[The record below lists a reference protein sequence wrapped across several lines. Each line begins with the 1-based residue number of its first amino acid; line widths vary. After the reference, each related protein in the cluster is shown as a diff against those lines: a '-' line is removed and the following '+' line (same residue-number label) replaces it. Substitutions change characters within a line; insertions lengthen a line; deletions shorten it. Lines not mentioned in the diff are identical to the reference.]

1 MGLISFFKDIF
12 SNNYAIDNSK
22 VYFTPFGISDID
34 ESLRKKEFSTDKL
47 KVLSIVEVNKHTDIY
62 SLIYAVNQ
70 CNLEGMNIEFD
81 FYEMGNISKK
91 DLKKLESE
99 LKRLNCSNI
108 HFKGS
113 IQKERE
119 TTHLYPNYDV
129 YASVYY
135 SVDSKLF
142 TVEAMRAGLP
152 LVLLNVGNNE
162 CFVDGDNGYL
172 IKKFNINDKNNP
184 KNRFGEDL
192 DTTIMDYR
200 CSFKELLEDRNKLIT
215 FGEESRELYK
225 EQYCSN
231 LMTESTL
238 AMYQNV
244 LGENLKCL

>member
-12 SNNYAIDNSK
+12 SDACTVNNSN
-22 VYFTPFGISDID
+22 VYFTPFGISDVD
-34 ESLRKKEFSTDKL
+34 ENLRKKEFSIDKL
-47 KVLSIVEVNKHTDIY
+47 KILSIVEINKYTDIY

-70 CNLEGMNIEFD
+70 CNLEGMNIELD
-81 FYEMGNISKK
+81 FFEMGNISKK
-91 DLKKLESE
+91 DLTKLENE

-119 TTHLYPNYDV
+119 TIHLYPQYDV

-135 SVDSKLF
+135 SVDSRLF

-152 LVLLNVGNNE
+152 LILLNVGHNE

-172 IKKFNINDKNNP
+172 IKSFDINDKNNAR
-184 KNRFGEDL
+184 NRYGEVL
-192 DTTIMDYR
+192 DDTILNYR
-200 CSFKELLEDRNKLIT
+200 NSIKELYEDRNKLIA

-225 EQYCSN
+225 EQYGSN
-231 LMTESTL
+231 LMVESTIN
-238 AMYQNV
+238 MYKEL
-244 LGENLKCL
+244 LGDK

>member
-12 SNNYAIDNSK
+12 TTDYSIDNSK
-22 VYFTPFGISDID
+22 IYFTPFGISDID

-81 FYEMGNISKK
+81 FYEMGNISKR

-113 IQKERE
+113 IQNERE
-119 TTHLYPNYDV
+119 TVHLYPQYDV

-135 SVDSKLF
+135 SVDSRLF

-152 LVLLNVGNNE
+152 LILLNVGGNE

-172 IKKFNINDKNNP
+172 IKPFDINDKNNAR
-184 KNRFGEDL
+184 NRYGEVL
-192 DTTIMDYR
+192 DDTILNYR
-200 CSFKELLEDRNKLIT
+200 NCFKELLADRNKLIA

-225 EQYCSN
+225 EQYSSN
-231 LMTESTL
+231 LMVESTL
-238 AMYQNV
+238 AMYREV
-244 LGENLKCL
+244 LEEK